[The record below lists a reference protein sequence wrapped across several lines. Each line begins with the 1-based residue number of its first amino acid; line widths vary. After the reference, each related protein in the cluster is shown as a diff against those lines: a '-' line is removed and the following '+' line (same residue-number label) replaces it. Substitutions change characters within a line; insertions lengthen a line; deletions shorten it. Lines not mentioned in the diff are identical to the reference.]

1 MFPHQFLQ
9 VYVVFVSLHCREF
22 SNCRVTLS
30 ITRLQ
35 FNKSLLPVCQPGLS
49 VLFLKSS
56 IGRRIPVYI
65 ACYSRR
71 CFSVLPSLRVLANL
85 FQSPLHNPGFHYHSS
100 LSPPKDG
107 DNEGLHLQV
116 RLVHLLLLLFLLAYN
131 EALEI
136 FSSFFWI

>member
-22 SNCRVTLS
+22 SDCRVTLS
-30 ITRLQ
+30 ITRLRLK
-35 FNKSLLPVCQPGLS
+35 KSLLCVGQPGLS

-56 IGRRIPVYI
+56 TGRRIPVFV

-71 CFSVLPSLRVLANL
+71 CFFALPSLRVLANS
-85 FQSPLHNPGFHYHSS
+85 FQSPLHNRGFHYHSS
-100 LSPPKDG
+100 SSPPKDG
-107 DNEGLHLQV
+107 DDEGLHSQV

-136 FSSFFWI
+136 VSSFFWI